1 MTFAQKL
8 AKAQAELENCRLDSI
23 VQLRWLDGLLGEV
36 GLRLRP
42 LHYRETIQLFV
53 QQTLL
58 FGLMV
63 SLSTCLLLKHLFEFS
78 LPVPFMPLMFVGYG
92 LVYAVFFCAQVEN
105 ERESCTLSRWDD
117 L

>member
-1 MTFAQKL
+1 MTFSRKL
-8 AKAQAELENCRLDSI
+8 AKAQAEIENCQLDSI
-23 VQLRWLDGLLGEV
+23 VQLKWLDGFLSRF
-36 GLRLRP
+36 GLRIRP

-53 QQTLL
+53 QQTVL

-63 SLSTCLLLKHLFEFS
+63 SLSSCLLLKHLFGFS
-78 LPVPFMPLMFVGYG
+78 LPLPFMPLMFVSYG

-105 ERESCTLSRWDD
+105 ERDSCTLSRWDD